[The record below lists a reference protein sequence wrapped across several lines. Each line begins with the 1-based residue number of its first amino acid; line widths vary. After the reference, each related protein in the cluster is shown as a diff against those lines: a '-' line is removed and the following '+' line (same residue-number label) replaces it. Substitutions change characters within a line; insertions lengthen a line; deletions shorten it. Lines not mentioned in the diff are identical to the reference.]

1 MINQN
6 EIMEKQ
12 THILAV
18 DDQPDN
24 LLILESLLEDSHTVH
39 TAHNGKEALAFLA
52 RGNKVDLILLDVM
65 MPVMDGFET
74 CRRLKSMEQTRDIP
88 ILFITG
94 LESAA
99 DEEYGLTLG
108 AEDFIHKPFVP
119 AVVMA
124 RVRNHL
130 RLSQATQ
137 QLKLRNDDLEQ
148 QVMERTREIVRQ
160 ADELMRQKQS
170 VIAAQ
175 DATIMSFRL
184 LAGTRDNETG
194 SHIARTQNYVRVL
207 AEQLRHHTRFSRFL
221 TDETITLIYKSSAL
235 HDIGKVGIPDAVL
248 HKPGKLNAEE
258 WEIMKRHCV
267 LGRDAI
273 VASDELSFLTYAREI
288 AYTHHERWD
297 GTGYPQG
304 LSGEDIPLSGR
315 LMAVADVYDSLISK
329 RVYKPAFPHEQ
340 SVAMMFAER
349 GKHFDPD
356 ILDAMLELSET
367 FRAIALQYQGDELE
381 L

>member
-1 MINQN
+1 
-6 EIMEKQ
+6 MEKH

-24 LLILESLLEDSHTVH
+24 LLILESLLEDFHNVHTVE
-39 TAHNGKEALAFLA
+39 NGQQALDFFA
-52 RGNKVDLILLDVM
+52 RGNRADLILLDVM
-65 MPVMDGFET
+65 MPVLDGFET
-74 CRRLKSMEQTRDIP
+74 CRRLKAAPQTRDIP

-130 RLSQATQ
+130 RLAQATQ
-137 QLKLRNDDLEQ
+137 QLKVRNDDLEA
-148 QVMERTREIVRQ
+148 QVLERTREIVRQ
-160 ADELMRQKQS
+160 SEELMRQKQS

-194 SHIARTQNYVRVL
+194 SHIARTQNYVKAL
-207 AEQLRHHTRFSRFL
+207 AEHLRDHSRFRL
-221 TDETITLIYKSSAL
+221 LLNDETISLLYKSAPL

-248 HKPGKLNAEE
+248 HKPGKLNDQE
-258 WEIMKRHCV
+258 WQIMKRHCE

-273 VASDELSFLTYAREI
+273 VSSNELSFLHYAREI

-297 GTGYPQG
+297 GSGYPQG
-304 LSGEDIPLSGR
+304 LAGDAIPLSGR
-315 LMAVADVYDSLISK
+315 LMAVADVYDALISK
-329 RVYKPAFPHEQ
+329 RVYKPPFSHEQ

-356 ILDAMLELSET
+356 ILDAMLEISDA
-367 FRAIALQYQGDELE
+367 FRSIALQFQGDI
-381 L
+381 

>member
-1 MINQN
+1 MINPDQV
-6 EIMEKQ
+6 MQKQ
-12 THILAV
+12 VHVLAV

-24 LLILESLLEDSHTVH
+24 LLILESLLEDFYSVHTVE
-39 TAHNGKEALAFLA
+39 NGQQALDFFT
-52 RGNKVDLILLDVM
+52 RGNQADLILLDVM
-65 MPVMDGFET
+65 MPVLDGFET
-74 CRRLKSMEQTRDIP
+74 CRRLKASPQTRDIP

-99 DEEYGLTLG
+99 DEEFGLTLG

-130 RLSQATQ
+130 RLAQATQ
-137 QLKLRNDDLEQ
+137 QLKIRNDDLEQ

-160 ADELMRQKQS
+160 SDELMRQKQS

-194 SHIARTQNYVRVL
+194 AHISRTQNYVRVL
-207 AEQLRHHTRFSRFL
+207 AEQLRHHSRFKHL
-221 TDETITLIYKSSAL
+221 LNDETISLLYKSAPL

-258 WEIMKRHCV
+258 WKIMKRHCE

-273 VASDELSFLTYAREI
+273 VSSNELSFLHFAREI

-297 GTGYPQG
+297 GSGYPQG
-304 LSGEDIPLSGR
+304 LCGEAIPLAGR
-315 LMAVADVYDSLISK
+315 LMAVADVYDALISK
-329 RVYKPAFPHEQ
+329 RVYKPSFSHEQ

-356 ILDAMLELSET
+356 ILDAMLEISDT
-367 FRAIALQYQGDELE
+367 FRAIALQFQGDE
-381 L
+381 

>member
-1 MINQN
+1 
-6 EIMEKQ
+6 MEKQ
-12 THILAV
+12 THILVV

-24 LLILESLLEDSHTVH
+24 LLILESLLEDFHTVH
-39 TAHNGKEALAFLA
+39 TMENGQKALDFFAQGHHA
-52 RGNKVDLILLDVM
+52 DLILLDVM
-65 MPVMDGFET
+65 MPVLDGFET
-74 CRRLKSMEQTRDIP
+74 CRRLKSMPQTKDIP

-194 SHIARTQNYVRVL
+194 SHIARTQNYLRVL
-207 AEQLRHHTRFSRFL
+207 AEQLRHHPRFSRFL
-221 TDETITLIYKSSAL
+221 NDETIFLIYKSSAL

-248 HKPGKLNAEE
+248 HKPGRLSAEE
-258 WEIMKRHCV
+258 WEIMRRHCV

-273 VASDELSFLTYAREI
+273 VASDELTFLTYAREI

-304 LSGEDIPLSGR
+304 LSGEAIPLSGR

-356 ILDAMLELSET
+356 ILDAMLEISDT
-367 FRAIALQYQGDELE
+367 FRAIALQYQGDE
-381 L
+381 

>member
-1 MINQN
+1 MINPDQ
-6 EIMEKQ
+6 IMQKQ
-12 THILAV
+12 VHVLAV

-24 LLILESLLEDSHTVH
+24 LLILESLLEDFYSVHTVE
-39 TAHNGKEALAFLA
+39 NGQQALDFFA
-52 RGNKVDLILLDVM
+52 RGNQADLILLDVM
-65 MPVMDGFET
+65 MPVLDGFET
-74 CRRLKSMEQTRDIP
+74 CRRLKVSPQTRDIP

-130 RLSQATQ
+130 RLAQATQ
-137 QLKLRNDDLEQ
+137 QLKIRNDDLEQ

-160 ADELMRQKQS
+160 SDELMRQKQS
-170 VIAAQ
+170 MIAAQ

-194 SHIARTQNYVRVL
+194 AHISRTQNYVRVL
-207 AEQLRHHTRFSRFL
+207 AEQLRHHSRFKPL
-221 TDETITLIYKSSAL
+221 LNDETISLFYKSAPL

-258 WEIMKRHCV
+258 WTIMKRHCE

-273 VASDELSFLTYAREI
+273 VSSNELSFLHYAREI

-297 GTGYPQG
+297 GGGYPQG
-304 LSGEDIPLSGR
+304 LSGEAIPLGGR
-315 LMAVADVYDSLISK
+315 LMAVADVYDALISK
-329 RVYKPAFPHEQ
+329 RVYKPSFSHEQ

-356 ILDAMLELSET
+356 ILDAMLEISDT
-367 FRAIALQYQGDELE
+367 FRSIALQFQGDE
-381 L
+381 